1 MVEQKYSFG
10 VGSRLVHLAR
20 DSARYDGL
28 VNLPVQRGSSVL
40 FPSCAALKDAGKHWD
55 SVPSYGRH
63 GTTPTFALEEALTVL
78 HGGHKAV
85 LCGSGV
91 GAIATAL
98 LALLGQGDHL
108 LMTDSV
114 YSPTRSFCDGLL
126 RQYGVETSYFDPTN
140 LAALADAF
148 RPNTKVVYVE
158 SPGSLTLEMTDIP
171 AVAALTRSRGARLLA
186 DNTWGTPIGCNPLRL
201 GADGVIESLT
211 KYVGGHADL
220 LMGVVVGTAETY
232 PRFKKTAA
240 LTGQY
245 AAPDDVYLALRG
257 LRTLEVR
264 LSRSAASAL
273 HLAQFL
279 EQHPAIERV
288 LYPPLPS
295 HPHHAVWK
303 RDFTAAAG
311 VFSIEFKK
319 DYTTARAH
327 AFIDGLK
334 LFGIGYSWGGFESLA
349 VPVDLAGVRSV
360 IPMPAGPL
368 VRFSVGLE
376 AVQDLQKDLAMGLAS
391 L

>member
-1 MVEQKYSFG
+1 MVEQKSSLG

-20 DSARYDGL
+20 DSGRYDGL

-40 FPSCAALKDAGKHWD
+40 FSSCAALKEAAKQWD

-63 GTTPTFALEEALTVL
+63 GTTPTFALEEALAVL
-78 HGGHKAV
+78 HGGYRAV

-140 LAALADAF
+140 PVALADAF

-158 SPGSLTLEMTDIP
+158 SPGSLTMEMTDIP
-171 AVAALTRSRGARLLA
+171 AAAALARARGARLLA

-220 LMGVVVGTAETY
+220 LMGVVVGTKETY

-245 AAPDDVYLALRG
+245 AAPDEVYLALRG
-257 LRTLEVR
+257 LRTLELR
-264 LSRSAASAL
+264 LRRSAASAL
-273 HLAQFL
+273 HLAQWL

-295 HPHHAVWK
+295 HPQYALWQ

-311 VFSIEFKK
+311 VFSIEFKQG
-319 DYTTARAH
+319 YTTPQVH
-327 AFIDGLK
+327 GFIDSLT

-349 VPVDLAGVRSV
+349 VPVELAGVRSV
-360 IPMPAGPL
+360 MPPPAGSL

-376 AVQDLQKDLAMGLAS
+376 DAQDLQADLTAGLAV